1 MIVYK
6 NNFFK
11 IGVKNKIFFLE
22 PKNQQVII
30 LPIVDKN
37 KFLLVKAK
45 RPLHKKSM
53 YEFPSGAADSRKET
67 LIKAAQREFSEETG
81 VVLKKFNTFIK
92 MPNIYQMAN
101 RLKDPVYAFYVHI
114 RSCQINYNNFDKSE
128 IESLHCLSLKKIFHL
143 ISNGKFNS
151 SVPIS
156 LLTCYLIKTKL
167 FSA

>member
-1 MIVYK
+1 VIVYK

-11 IGVKNKIFFLE
+11 IGIKNKFFFLE

-53 YEFPSGAADSRKET
+53 YEFPSGAADSRKEN
-67 LIKAAQREFSEETG
+67 LIKAAQREFTEETG
-81 VVLKKFNTFIK
+81 VVLKKINKFIR

-101 RLKDPVYAFYVHI
+101 RLKDPVHAFYVHI
-114 RSCQINYNNFDKSE
+114 RSSQINYKNFDKNE
-128 IESLHCLSLKKIFHL
+128 IDSLHCLSLKKIFYL
-143 ISNGKFNS
+143 ISKGKFNS

-156 LLTCYLIKTKL
+156 LLTCYLTKTKL
-167 FSA
+167 FLV